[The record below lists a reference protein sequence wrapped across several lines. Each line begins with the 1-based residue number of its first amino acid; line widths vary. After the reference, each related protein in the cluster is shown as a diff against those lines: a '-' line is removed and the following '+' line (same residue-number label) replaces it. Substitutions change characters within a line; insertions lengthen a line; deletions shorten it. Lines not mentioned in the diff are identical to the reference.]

1 MGEIMAP
8 MNESIILRPLEREL
22 VADASE
28 NARRPHSVNTKRA
41 YASAWAAF
49 EFWGLAHGLSVLP
62 ADEPTLC
69 IYLTHLG
76 RTKAYASVCL
86 AYAAIRV
93 RHEDAGFLFGT
104 LKKVQ
109 FTLRNLGV
117 QKGIAP
123 KQKRALEYGQL
134 CEVVDKLPVTARARR
149 DRAILLFGELFA
161 GRRSEVAAL
170 LVEDLE
176 FESAGVRVDLR
187 RSKTDQ
193 LGEGRVVAI
202 HRRALHCPVEAVRS
216 WLDFAGITSGPI
228 FRTVSSSGRVG
239 GTAITGQ
246 TIANVIKR
254 AAVALGLDPSEY
266 AGHSIRRGFV
276 TTATKHGADLDKI
289 MKTTGHSSVK
299 TVRRYI
305 DDADPF
311 ARAVKV

>member
-1 MGEIMAP
+1 MIEPPDAIV
-8 MNESIILRPLEREL
+8 LRPLERDL

-28 NARRPHSVNTKRA
+28 NARRPQSANTKRA
-41 YASAWAAF
+41 YDSAWAAF
-49 EFWGLAHGLSVLP
+49 EFWGLAYGLSVFP
-62 ADEPTLC
+62 ADESTLC
-69 IYLTHLG
+69 VYLTHLG

-93 RHEDAGFLFGT
+93 RHEDAGLSLGT

-117 QKGIAP
+117 QKGVAP

-134 CEVVDKLPVTARARR
+134 CEVVDRLPPTARSRR

-161 GRRSEVAAL
+161 GRRSEIAAL
-170 LVEDLE
+170 RVEDLT
-176 FESAGVRVDLR
+176 FEPDGVLVDLR

-202 HRRALHCPVEAVRS
+202 HRRASHCPVEAVRS
-216 WLDFAGITSGPI
+216 WLDFACLTSGPV
-228 FRTVSSSGRVG
+228 FRTVSAVGRIG
-239 GTAITGQ
+239 ETAITGQ

-254 AAVALGLDPSEY
+254 AAAMLGLDPSEY

-276 TTATKHGADLDKI
+276 TTATRRGADLDKI
-289 MKTTGHSSVK
+289 MKTTGHGSVK